1 MSPRTSGVPPLP
13 HPHPPVT
20 TAFRLV
26 SGAAWS
32 RAERAEPGRHFG
44 IAPRN
49 HSLSTMFL
57 PPALIVSHFWLGTG
71 QTCFKNPGF
80 GWRSGEKACSSQA
93 IKTGQFRVRAC
104 TLLNSPT
111 RSRGSHQ
118 LGPHLSACLAV
129 KRTPSRTACRD
140 IKRCRTPAAVNC
152 LSRGHNLQLF
162 HHRDRA
168 RSKSANSFGPG
179 TLVDLG
185 PG

>member
-1 MSPRTSGVPPLP
+1 VGRTAGAGERGAINRALTICPGAPRARARTYEPAHQRRSPPPP
-13 HPHPPVT
+13 PHPPVT

-93 IKTGQFRVRAC
+93 IKTGQFRLRAC
-104 TLLNSPT
+104 TLLSSPT

-118 LGPHLSACLAV
+118 LRPHLSACLAAT
-129 KRTPSRTACRD
+129 R
-140 IKRCRTPAAVNC
+140 
-152 LSRGHNLQLF
+152 
-162 HHRDRA
+162 
-168 RSKSANSFGPG
+168 
-179 TLVDLG
+179 
-185 PG
+185 